1 VSAPA
6 SQADEQFIR
15 RAQRLAINGRGRAE
29 PNPIVGCVIVK
40 EGRVIGGG
48 YHQQFG
54 QPHADPNALASCIE
68 SPQGATAYVTLEPCC
83 HTNKKTPPCVP
94 QLIEAGL
101 ARVVAGCL
109 DPNPEVNGK
118 GLALLRQAGVEVTA
132 PVLEAECKQLI
143 APFIAYSTHKRPY
156 VTLKWAQTA
165 DNKIAG
171 PGGVPIQITNP
182 SSTRAVQ
189 ALRARAHAI
198 AIGIG
203 TLLADNPRL
212 TVREIPRESSAQK
225 LRIILDPSLRVTPDR
240 RIFEEDE
247 HSTSVRVYHRTG
259 GLADRIRALAME
271 GINLRA
277 LPTNPDAR
285 LSLLHLLR
293 NLHEESITHLLVEP
307 GPTLAQGFFAEN
319 LADRVWVFRSSRR
332 VHDSSAP
339 AAPTLPDGF
348 IQSGELNLDG
358 DVLVEYLNTQSP
370 LFFAPAPSP
379 DFVLTES
386 TLIPHPPIS

>member
-1 VSAPA
+1 MSAAA

-15 RAQRLAINGRGRAE
+15 RALRLAINGRGRAE

-40 EGRVIGGG
+40 DGRVIGGG

-54 QPHADPNALASCIE
+54 QPHAEPNALASCIE

-83 HTNKKTPPCVP
+83 HTDKKTPPCVP
-94 QLIEAGL
+94 QLIEAGI

-109 DPNPEVNGK
+109 DPNPAVNGK

-143 APFIAYSTHKRPY
+143 APFIAYSIHKRPY

-165 DNKIAG
+165 DNKVAG

-182 SSTRAVQ
+182 RSTRAVQ

-198 AIGIG
+198 AVGIG

-212 TVREIPRESSAQK
+212 TVRELPRESSAQQ
-225 LRIILDPSLRVTPDR
+225 LRILLDPSLRVTPDR

-247 HSTSVRVYHRTG
+247 RSTPVRVYHRTG

-277 LPTNPDAR
+277 LPTNPDGR
-285 LSLLHLLR
+285 LSLLHLLQD
-293 NLHEESITHLLVEP
+293 LHEESITHLLVEP

-319 LADRVWVFRSSRR
+319 LADRVWVFRSPKRI
-332 VHDSSAP
+332 DDPTAP
-339 AAPTLPDGF
+339 DAPRIPDHF
-348 IQSGELNLDG
+348 VESGKLDLDG
-358 DVLVEYLNTQSP
+358 DTLTEYLNSKSP
-370 LFFAPAPSP
+370 LFFTATPSA

-386 TLIPHPPIS
+386 SHSS